1 MNPASLS
8 ALATLSGSAVSGLTS
23 FLSSWLGQSAHL
35 RSQVFLNDKSRGQEL
50 YREFVDGSFEG
61 IYLRVNQRGG
71 VENPPLQKVIAR
83 N

>member
-50 YREFVDGSFEG
+50 YREFVDEVSKGY
-61 IYLRVNQRGG
+61 IYV
-71 VENPPLQKVIAR
+71 
-83 N
+83 